1 MNMDKQPYIVLRSLL
16 PDGPTPPPGTRT
28 RESSRSGRPEIRL
41 RVETEELRS
50 GEAQRLRQQRDVL
63 SVAPPL
69 PLRLVAPKEK
79 ITAGVKDDGPVAWG
93 VRAVG
98 ADKCAWTAEK
108 IAVAVLDTGIDRG
121 HEAFLGVDI
130 DDRDFTGTGGGDAN
144 GHGTHC
150 AAIIFGQGNKAFRCG
165 VAPSIGKALIAK
177 VLDSDGAGTTNS
189 LTQAIIWALQQGANI
204 ISMSLGIDFPEY
216 VRLLV
221 ETGFPV
227 ELATSKALEAYRENL
242 RFFDKLAD
250 LVTTAG
256 PFGPGALLI
265 AAAGNE
271 SNRDGS
277 PSLEIGV
284 APPAVASGVV
294 SVAALQQVEIGSELM
309 KVAPFSNTGAQVAA
323 PGVSILSAQAGG
335 GYVRMS
341 GTSMAAPHVA
351 GVAALWAAK
360 MLSEE
365 TRLDVRAL
373 ANRVTGTTRRFPDW
387 QSIDIGAGVVQ
398 APVSL

>member
-1 MNMDKQPYIVLRSLL
+1 MNKQPYIVLRAVL
-16 PDGPTPPPGTRT
+16 PDGPTPPLGTRT
-28 RESSRSGRPEIRL
+28 RDGSRSRGPEIRL

-50 GEAQRLRQQRDVL
+50 GEPQRLRQQRDVL
-63 SVAPPL
+63 GVAPPL
-69 PLRLVAPKEK
+69 PLRLVAPTEK
-79 ITAGVKDDGPVAWG
+79 TTAAVKDDGPVSWG

-98 ADKCAWTAEK
+98 ADKCTWTAEK
-108 IAVAVLDTGIDRG
+108 IVVAVLDTGIDRG
-121 HEAFLGVDI
+121 HEAFVGVDI
-130 DDRDFTGTGGGDAN
+130 DDHEFTGTGAGDAN

-150 AAIIFGQGNKAFRCG
+150 AATIFGQGDKGLRCG
-165 VAPSIGKALIAK
+165 VAPSIGKALVAK
-177 VLDSDGAGTTNS
+177 VLDSEGAGTTNS
-189 LTQAIIWALQQGANI
+189 LTQGIIWALQKGANI
-204 ISMSLGIDFPEY
+204 ITMSLGMDFPGY
-216 VRLLV
+216 VRSLV
-221 ETGFPV
+221 EFGLPV
-227 ELATSKALEAYRENL
+227 ELATSKALEAYRENI

-250 LVTTAG
+250 LVTIAG

-294 SVAALQQVEIGSELM
+294 SVAALQQVKIGSELM

-323 PGVSILSAQAGG
+323 PGVSIFSAQAGG
-335 GYVRMS
+335 GYVEMS
-341 GTSMAAPHVA
+341 GTSMATPHVA

-365 TRLDVRAL
+365 DRLDPRAL
-373 ANRVTGTTRRFPDW
+373 ADRVIGTTRRFAGW
-387 QSIDIGAGVVQ
+387 QSIDVGAGLVQ
-398 APVSL
+398 APVSS